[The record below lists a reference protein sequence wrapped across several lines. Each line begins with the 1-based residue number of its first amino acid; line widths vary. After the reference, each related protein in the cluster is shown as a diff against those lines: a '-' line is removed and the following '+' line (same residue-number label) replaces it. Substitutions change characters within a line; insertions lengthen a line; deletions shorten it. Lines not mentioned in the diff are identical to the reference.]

1 MSLKSFEYQS
11 IIIGNPKKSFSYMIL
26 EDQNI
31 LISTAALIAFV
42 HTIIGPDHYLVFVA
56 LGKARDWSM
65 TKTLKYATVC
75 GIGHILSSVVIGF
88 LGIFFG
94 IELVKL
100 VNLEESRGLLSGWML
115 LFLGLIY
122 FIWGLRKLRIHKNKK
137 KLSDEH
143 RYVKSQKRFFN
154 ITPWALFIV
163 FILGPCEALIPL
175 FMYPAIEVDMML
187 VFQVALVF
195 GVVTLL
201 TMLFSVFLLLKGL
214 NIFKFNSFERYSHVI
229 AGASIILCA
238 LTINFVGL

>member
-1 MSLKSFEYQS
+1 
-11 IIIGNPKKSFSYMIL
+11 MIL

-31 LISTAALIAFV
+31 LISTAALIAFI

-56 LGKARDWSM
+56 LGKARDWS
-65 TKTLKYATVC
+65 TAKTLKYATMC
-75 GIGHILSSVVIGF
+75 GIGHILSSVIIGF

-115 LFLGLIY
+115 LFFGLIY
-122 FIWGLRKLRIHKNKK
+122 FVWGLRKLRIHKNKK
-137 KLSDEH
+137 NLPGDY
-143 RYVKSQKRFFN
+143 RYVNSQKRFFN

-163 FILGPCEALIPL
+163 FVLGPCEALIPL
-175 FMYPAIEVDMML
+175 FMYPAMEADMML

-214 NIFKFNSFERYSHVI
+214 NMFRFNSFERYSHVI

-238 LTINFVGL
+238 LTINFLGL

>member
-1 MSLKSFEYQS
+1 
-11 IIIGNPKKSFSYMIL
+11 MIL

-31 LISTAALIAFV
+31 LISTAALIAFI

-65 TKTLKYATVC
+65 AKTLKYATIC
-75 GIGHILSSVVIGF
+75 GIGHILSSVIIGF
-88 LGIFFG
+88 IGIFFG

-122 FIWGLRKLRIHKNKK
+122 FLWGLKKLRIHKNKK
-137 KLSDEH
+137 NLPGEH
-143 RYVKSQKRFFN
+143 RYVNSQKRFFN

-163 FILGPCEALIPL
+163 FVLGPCEALIPL
-175 FMYPAIEVDMML
+175 FMYPAIEADMML

-214 NIFKFNSFERYSHVI
+214 NMFRFNSFERYSHVI

-238 LTINFVGL
+238 STINFLGL

>member
-1 MSLKSFEYQS
+1 
-11 IIIGNPKKSFSYMIL
+11 MIL

-31 LISTAALIAFV
+31 LISTAALIAFI

-56 LGKARDWSM
+56 LGKARDWS
-65 TKTLKYATVC
+65 TAKTLKYATMC
-75 GIGHILSSVVIGF
+75 GIGHILSSVIIGF

-115 LFLGLIY
+115 LFFGLIY
-122 FIWGLRKLRIHKNKK
+122 FVWGLRKLRIHKNKK
-137 KLSDEH
+137 NLPGDY
-143 RYVKSQKRFFN
+143 RYVNSQKRFFN

-163 FILGPCEALIPL
+163 FVLGPCEALIPL
-175 FMYPAIEVDMML
+175 FMYPAMEADMML

-214 NIFKFNSFERYSHVI
+214 NMFRFNSFERYSHVI

-238 LTINFVGL
+238 STINFLGL

>member
-1 MSLKSFEYQS
+1 
-11 IIIGNPKKSFSYMIL
+11 MIL

-31 LISTAALIAFV
+31 LISTAALIAFI

-65 TKTLKYATVC
+65 AKTLKYATIC
-75 GIGHILSSVVIGF
+75 GIGHILSSVIIGF
-88 LGIFFG
+88 IGIFFG

-115 LFLGLIY
+115 LFFGLIY
-122 FIWGLRKLRIHKNKK
+122 FVWGLRKLRINKNKK
-137 KLSDEH
+137 NLSDEH
-143 RYVKSQKRFFN
+143 RYVNSRKRFFN

-163 FILGPCEALIPL
+163 FVLGPCEALIPL
-175 FMYPAIEVDMML
+175 FMYPAIEADMML

-214 NIFKFNSFERYSHVI
+214 DMFRFNSFERYSHVI

-238 LTINFVGL
+238 LTINFLGL

>member
-1 MSLKSFEYQS
+1 M
-11 IIIGNPKKSFSYMIL
+11 
-26 EDQNI
+26 
-31 LISTAALIAFV
+31 
-42 HTIIGPDHYLVFVA
+42 
-56 LGKARDWSM
+56 
-65 TKTLKYATVC
+65 C
-75 GIGHILSSVVIGF
+75 GIGHILSSVIIGF

-115 LFLGLIY
+115 LFFGLIY
-122 FIWGLRKLRIHKNKK
+122 FVWGLRKLRIHKNKK
-137 KLSDEH
+137 NLPGDY
-143 RYVKSQKRFFN
+143 RYVNPRKRFFN

-163 FILGPCEALIPL
+163 FVLGPCEALIPL
-175 FMYPAIEVDMML
+175 FMYPAMEADMML

-214 NIFKFNSFERYSHVI
+214 NMFRFNSFERYSHVI

-238 LTINFVGL
+238 STINFLGL

>member
-1 MSLKSFEYQS
+1 
-11 IIIGNPKKSFSYMIL
+11 MIL

-31 LISTAALIAFV
+31 LISTAALIAFI

-65 TKTLKYATVC
+65 AKTLKYATIC
-75 GIGHILSSVVIGF
+75 GIGHILSSVIIGF
-88 LGIFFG
+88 IGIFFG

-115 LFLGLIY
+115 LFFGLIY
-122 FIWGLRKLRIHKNKK
+122 FVWGLRKLRIHKNKK
-137 KLSDEH
+137 NLSGDH
-143 RYVKSQKRFFN
+143 RYVNSQKRFLN

-163 FILGPCEALIPL
+163 FVLGPCEALIPL
-175 FMYPAIEVDMML
+175 FMYPAIEADMML

-195 GVVTLL
+195 GVVTLF

-214 NIFKFNSFERYSHVI
+214 NMFRFNSFERYSHVI

-238 LTINFVGL
+238 STINFLGL

>member
-1 MSLKSFEYQS
+1 
-11 IIIGNPKKSFSYMIL
+11 MIL

-31 LISTAALIAFV
+31 LISTAALIAFI

-56 LGKARDWSM
+56 LGKARDWS
-65 TKTLKYATVC
+65 TAKTLKYATMC
-75 GIGHILSSVVIGF
+75 GIGHILSSVIIGF

-115 LFLGLIY
+115 LFFGLIY
-122 FIWGLRKLRIHKNKK
+122 FVWGLRKLRMHKNKK
-137 KLSDEH
+137 NLPGDY
-143 RYVKSQKRFFN
+143 RYVNSQKRFFN

-163 FILGPCEALIPL
+163 FVLGPCEALIPL
-175 FMYPAIEVDMML
+175 FMYPAMEADMML

-214 NIFKFNSFERYSHVI
+214 NMFRFNSFERYSHVI

-238 LTINFVGL
+238 STINFLGL

>member
-1 MSLKSFEYQS
+1 
-11 IIIGNPKKSFSYMIL
+11 MIL

-31 LISTAALIAFV
+31 LISTAALIAFI

-65 TKTLKYATVC
+65 AKTLKYATIC
-75 GIGHILSSVVIGF
+75 GIGHILSSVIIGF

-115 LFLGLIY
+115 LFFGLIY
-122 FIWGLRKLRIHKNKK
+122 FVWGLRKLRIHKNKK
-137 KLSDEH
+137 NLLGDY
-143 RYVKSQKRFFN
+143 RYVNPQKRFFN

-163 FILGPCEALIPL
+163 FVLGPCEALIPL
-175 FMYPAIEVDMML
+175 FMYPAMEADMML

-214 NIFKFNSFERYSHVI
+214 NMFRFNSFERYSHVI

-238 LTINFVGL
+238 STINFLGL

>member
-1 MSLKSFEYQS
+1 
-11 IIIGNPKKSFSYMIL
+11 MIL

-31 LISTAALIAFV
+31 LISTAALIAFI

-65 TKTLKYATVC
+65 AKTLRYTTMC
-75 GIGHILSSVVIGF
+75 GIGHILSSIIIGF
-88 LGIFFG
+88 VGIFFG

-115 LFLGLIY
+115 LFFGLFY
-122 FIWGLRKLRIHKNKK
+122 FVWGLRKLRIHKNKK
-137 KLSDEH
+137 NFPGEHSD
-143 RYVKSQKRFFN
+143 VKSQKKFFN

-163 FILGPCEALIPL
+163 FVLGPCEALIPL
-175 FMYPAIEVDMML
+175 FMYPALEADMML

-229 AGASIILCA
+229 AGSAIILCA
-238 LTINFVGL
+238 LIINVVGV